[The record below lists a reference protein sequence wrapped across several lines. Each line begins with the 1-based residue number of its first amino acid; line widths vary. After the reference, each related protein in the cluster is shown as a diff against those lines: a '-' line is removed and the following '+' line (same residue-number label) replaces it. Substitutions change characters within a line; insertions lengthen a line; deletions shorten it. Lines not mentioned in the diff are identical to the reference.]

1 MNLQSNDDLG
11 VGEGGVWEKVKR
23 FIPAC
28 VPPPAAAALAGG
40 GGLLV

>member
-11 VGEGGVWEKVKR
+11 VAEGGVWEKVKR